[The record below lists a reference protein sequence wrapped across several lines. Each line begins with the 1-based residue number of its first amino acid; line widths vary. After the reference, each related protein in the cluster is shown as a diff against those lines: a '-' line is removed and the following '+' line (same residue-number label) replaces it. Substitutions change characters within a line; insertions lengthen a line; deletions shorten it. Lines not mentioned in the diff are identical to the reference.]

1 MFVSLKI
8 SFVCTTTPL
17 VEGRGRGASRLGL
30 IEIMPEVVLKH
41 EFVLPILHDT

>member
-1 MFVSLKI
+1 MCVSFKTSI
-8 SFVCTTTPL
+8 VCTTPP